1 MLEFDDAIDERIN
14 WLRAIPFIAVH
25 VIAVAGVFLV
35 PPTPGL
41 VLLAVSLY
49 LIRMWGIIVGYHRYF
64 SHRSFKTS
72 RAFQFILALVGVAAV
87 QKGPLWWAGHHRHH
101 HRHSDQEPDL
111 HSPTLRGFFWSHL
124 GWILCD
130 KYHHTEHQ
138 KIRDFMKYP
147 ELRWLDKHYVL
158 VPVLLGAGL
167 WLVGGFEAFM
177 WGGLISTVVL
187 WHGTFTINSLAHVYG
202 KRRFAT
208 KDTSR
213 NSFLL
218 SLITLGEGWHNNH
231 HYYPGSARQGFYWW
245 EIDLG
250 YYSLKFLE
258 LFRIVWDVRGV
269 PERVLAK
276 GRRGPDP
283 ERTARPAVEAESPA
297 IAAETKAA
305 AGG

>member
-1 MLEFDDAIDERIN
+1 MIEFDEAIDEKVN
-14 WLRAIPFIAVH
+14 WLRAVPFIAVH
-25 VIAVAGVFLV
+25 IAAVVGIFVV
-35 PPTPGL
+35 PPTLDL
-41 VLLAVSLY
+41 VLLAVALY
-49 LIRMWGIIVGYHRYF
+49 AIRMWGIVVGYHRYF

-72 RAFQFILALVGVAAV
+72 RAFQLVLALVGLASV
-87 QKGPLWWAGHHRHH
+87 QKGPLWWAAHHRHH
-101 HRHSDQEPDL
+101 HRHSDQDPDL

-130 KYHHTEHQ
+130 KYHATEHH

-147 ELRWLDKHYVL
+147 ELRWLDRHYIL
-158 VPVLLGAGL
+158 VPVLMGAGL
-167 WLVGGFEAFM
+167 WIFAGFEAFM

-187 WHGTFTINSLAHVYG
+187 WHGTFTINSLAHVFG

-213 NSFLL
+213 NNLLL
-218 SLITLGEGWHNNH
+218 SIITLGEGWHNNH

-245 EIDLG
+245 EVDIG
-250 YYSLKFLE
+250 YYSLKLLE

-276 GRRGPDP
+276 GR
-283 ERTARPAVEAESPA
+283 TNPAATIEQA
-297 IAAETKAA
+297 KAA

>member
-1 MLEFDDAIDERIN
+1 MLEFDEAINEKIN
-14 WLRAIPFIAVH
+14 WLRAIPFIVVH
-25 VIAVAGVFLV
+25 VAAVVGIFVV
-35 PPTPGL
+35 PPTLGL
-41 VLLAVSLY
+41 VLLAVALY
-49 LIRMWGIIVGYHRYF
+49 AIRMWGIVVGYHRYF

-72 RAFQFILALVGVAAV
+72 RAFQLVLALVGLASV
-87 QKGPLWWAGHHRHH
+87 QKGPLWWAAHHRHH
-101 HRHSDQEPDL
+101 HRHSDQDPDL

-130 KYHHTEHQ
+130 KYHATEHH

-147 ELRWLDKHYVL
+147 ELRWLDRHYIL
-158 VPVLLGAGL
+158 VPVAMGAVL
-167 WLVGGFEAFM
+167 WAVGGFDAFM
-177 WGGLISTVVL
+177 WGGLISTVAL

-213 NSFLL
+213 NNFLL

-245 EIDLG
+245 EVDIG
-250 YYSLKFLE
+250 YYSLKLLE

-276 GRRGPDP
+276 GRTKP
-283 ERTARPAVEAESPA
+283 AAVEAK
-297 IAAETKAA
+297 AAGVEAKAA